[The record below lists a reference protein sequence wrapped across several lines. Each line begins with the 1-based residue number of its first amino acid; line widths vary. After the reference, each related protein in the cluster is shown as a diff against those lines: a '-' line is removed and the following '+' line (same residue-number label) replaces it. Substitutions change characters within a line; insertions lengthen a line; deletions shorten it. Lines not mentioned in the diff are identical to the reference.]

1 MIFEIDKE
9 LKVNVEIRLSP
20 KVEKYIKK
28 IQTNEL
34 SEEKIEYKRIC
45 KTINILK
52 ENPSKGKAIQRGRLN
67 KKHLK
72 RFETDKLFVIEVDN
86 LHRLIYS
93 LKGTSKE
100 EKLVVEIHAI
110 WNHKEYD
117 RFFKY

>member
-1 MIFEIDKE
+1 MDINIE
-9 LKVNVEIRLSP
+9 LRLSP
-20 KVEKYIKK
+20 EVEKYMKK
-28 IQTNEL
+28 IQTNKL
-34 SEEKIEYKRIC
+34 NEENMEYKRIC

-52 ENPSKGKAIQRGRLN
+52 ENPSKGIAIQRSRLN

-72 RFETDKLFVIEVDN
+72 KFETNKLFVIKVDK